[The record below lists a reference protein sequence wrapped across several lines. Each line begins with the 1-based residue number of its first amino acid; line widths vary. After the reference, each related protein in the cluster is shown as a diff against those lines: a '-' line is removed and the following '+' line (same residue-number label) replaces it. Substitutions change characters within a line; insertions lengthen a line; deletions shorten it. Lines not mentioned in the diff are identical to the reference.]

1 MGHEF
6 SRSAAYTA
14 AYEAPMGIVLRTG
27 GNVFYLD
34 PVSGDRRLKRR
45 YVWAFAGFALGLLIG
60 KLLL

>member
-1 MGHEF
+1 MNSMAARPILLATKRRWG
-6 SRSAAYTA
+6 SRFA
-14 AYEAPMGIVLRTG
+14 LG

-45 YVWAFAGFALGLLIG
+45 YVWAFAGFALGLLVG